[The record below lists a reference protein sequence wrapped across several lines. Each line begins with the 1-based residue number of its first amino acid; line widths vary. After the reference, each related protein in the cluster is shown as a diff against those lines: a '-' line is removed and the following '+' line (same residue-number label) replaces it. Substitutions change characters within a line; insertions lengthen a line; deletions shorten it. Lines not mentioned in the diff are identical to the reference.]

1 MPLLSRFTRGLSI
14 LTAAAAMLVAQPA
27 LAEQPVQPT
36 HYGVEPSHMAA
47 HDGNIHKAVA
57 KRAKPKAKAAKSTKP
72 VKASKPAATAAA
84 KPTTHTASKHPS
96 AHSQHATRKATAG
109 SKRAASDARTKLFG
123 RTIGRRLGLG
133 RPPAQRPLSTLPAE
147 MSLAQLPQRRLT
159 VRAAA
164 PLRAVP
170 RCAVRLSALDDWT
183 GLLAPDAAVELEAWQ
198 VPPLHSRRPGA
209 SPLTRPCAAAAAA
222 GRAGAGAAQVQRAPR
237 RAARSGGG
245 SHTCACLATRR

>member
-1 MPLLSRFTRGLSI
+1 VWTIKAITTSSHPMPLLSRFTRGLSI

-109 SKRAASDARTKLFG
+109 SKRDARGK
-123 RTIGRRLGLG
+123 I
-133 RPPAQRPLSTLPAE
+133 
-147 MSLAQLPQRRLT
+147 
-159 VRAAA
+159 
-164 PLRAVP
+164 
-170 RCAVRLSALDDWT
+170 
-183 GLLAPDAAVELEAWQ
+183 
-198 VPPLHSRRPGA
+198 
-209 SPLTRPCAAAAAA
+209 
-222 GRAGAGAAQVQRAPR
+222 
-237 RAARSGGG
+237 ARSTQQKNVFKKSHPCPSTGKSTGSCPGYVVDHKVALKRGGADMPQNMQWQ
-245 SHTCACLATRR
+245 TKQAAKAKDKVE